1 MRIGTRRVD
10 EGSWGLAA
18 GVGFFRGRGMD
29 QLKESSEIQELR
41 KLLREVLKVQE
52 LILHRVEQVE
62 DKIAQLHGK

>member
-1 MRIGTRRVD
+1 
-10 EGSWGLAA
+10 
-18 GVGFFRGRGMD
+18 MD